1 MPCLCIDALAVSRN
15 STSASMQRE
24 YLWEERTMNHKIT
37 MTADTQEE
45 FELITLT
52 NGDSADTIYSLR
64 PTVRFDGA
72 YDDEFDYDSDD
83 DDEFEDEEDLEDE
96 DDLEE
101 DEEFEDE
108 EDIDE
113 DFDEDE
119 DLDED
124 EELEDDDFEDEDFDY
139 DDDTDE

>member
-1 MPCLCIDALAVSRN
+1 LPCLCIDALAVSRN

-83 DDEFEDEEDLEDE
+83 DEFEDEEDLEDE

>member
-1 MPCLCIDALAVSRN
+1 
-15 STSASMQRE
+15 
-24 YLWEERTMNHKIT
+24 MNRKAT
-37 MTADTQEE
+37 MTADPQED

-52 NGDSADTIYSLR
+52 SGNSADTIYSLR

-83 DDEFEDEEDLEDE
+83 DEFDDEEDLEDE
-96 DDLEE
+96 DDFEE

-113 DFDEDE
+113 DS
-119 DLDED
+119 
-124 EELEDDDFEDEDFDY
+124 
-139 DDDTDE
+139 TKMRT

>member
-1 MPCLCIDALAVSRN
+1 
-15 STSASMQRE
+15 
-24 YLWEERTMNHKIT
+24 MNHKIT

-83 DDEFEDEEDLEDE
+83 DDEFEEKMKMTWKRMRNSRTRK
-96 DDLEE
+96 
-101 DEEFEDE
+101 
-108 EDIDE
+108 ISMKIS
-113 DFDEDE
+113 
-119 DLDED
+119 
-124 EELEDDDFEDEDFDY
+124 
-139 DDDTDE
+139 TKMRT

>member
-83 DDEFEDEEDLEDE
+83 DEFEDEEDLEDE

>member
-52 NGDSADTIYSLR
+52 NGNSADAIYSLR

-83 DDEFEDEEDLEDE
+83 DEIEDEEDLEDE
-96 DDLEE
+96 DDFEE
-101 DEEFEDE
+101 DDEFEDE

-119 DLDED
+119 DIDED
-124 EELEDDDFEDEDFDY
+124 EEFEDEDFEDEDFDY

>member
-1 MPCLCIDALAVSRN
+1 
-15 STSASMQRE
+15 
-24 YLWEERTMNHKIT
+24 MNHKIT

-113 DFDEDE
+113 DEGE
-119 DLDED
+119 STED
-124 EELEDDDFEDEDFDY
+124 EEEQVLYKFSS
-139 DDDTDE
+139 

>member
-1 MPCLCIDALAVSRN
+1 
-15 STSASMQRE
+15 
-24 YLWEERTMNHKIT
+24 MNHKIK

-83 DDEFEDEEDLEDE
+83 D
-96 DDLEE
+96 
-101 DEEFEDE
+101 EEFEDE

-119 DLDED
+119 DIGED
-124 EELEDDDFEDEDFDY
+124 EEFEDEDFEDEDFDY
-139 DDDTDE
+139 DTDE

>member
-1 MPCLCIDALAVSRN
+1 LPCLCIDALAVSRN

-83 DDEFEDEEDLEDE
+83 DEFEDEEDLEDE

-124 EELEDDDFEDEDFDY
+124 EEFEDEDFEDEDFDY